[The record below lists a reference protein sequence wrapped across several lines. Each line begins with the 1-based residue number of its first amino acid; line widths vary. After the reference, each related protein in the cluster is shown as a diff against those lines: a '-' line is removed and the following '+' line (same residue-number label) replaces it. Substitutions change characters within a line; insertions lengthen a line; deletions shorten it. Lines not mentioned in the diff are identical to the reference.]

1 MTGVSALVITIGCL
15 LTPAGDRVAV
25 FWPLLSFTGMGI
37 AFLYFWPVL
46 LALISEAA
54 PAKMNATLM
63 GGAFLSLFVGSVL
76 MGWVGSFY
84 SQMTP
89 ARFWALDGA
98 IGLAGGILVFVF
110 KRTINTALGR
120 DDALADESAPDG
132 PPSFVP
138 ADRKA

>member
-1 MTGVSALVITIGCL
+1 
-15 LTPAGDRVAV
+15 
-25 FWPLLSFTGMGI
+25 MGI

-63 GGAFLSLFVGSVL
+63 GGAFLSLFAGSVL

-84 SQMTP
+84 SEMTP

-98 IGLAGGILVFVF
+98 IGLAGGIMIFAF
-110 KRTINTALGR
+110 KRTISATLGR
-120 DDALADESAPDG
+120 DAAEPDELPLAVANGS
-132 PPSFVP
+132 
-138 ADRKA
+138 